1 MISHEAS
8 KSLQAFNRR
17 IQFLCIHWNM
27 IILLDRMDSNL
38 SKFSVKGFSA
48 SISSREY
55 SSKVAFPFSS
65 GNILKFTTK
74 NIFGD
79 SFKIFRFLQ
88 MLAVCDQYVTRG
100 RCMRWQ
106 KCSGG
111 KSSSIP
117 GYKALTLQI
126 LLTKYWLAVARIW
139 SIAAT
144 TFVRFRKKY
153 SKLYL

>member
-1 MISHEAS
+1 MAMISHEAS

-74 NIFGD
+74 NIIGD

-144 TFVRFRKKY
+144 TFVCYCKI
-153 SKLYL
+153 